1 MEEVR
6 NRFSHIMEQINAL
19 LDNKSLVKCKEADRE
34 MCKFIKN
41 QRSGR
46 FLTTRK
52 IQRYNKNSDEFE
64 KDWKIVCQKLP
75 IDKLNQFAILVK
87 QFHDA
92 YPMRFKQKWS
102 PMHVM
107 AERGH
112 LDLCK
117 FIATVTEERNPQC
130 QNKWTP
136 IHFAAQ
142 AGHFHVLNFL
152 CEEIVDKNCKT
163 DVGLSALHLAA
174 KNGHLE
180 IFQLLCENLGD
191 INPNMDKEITPLHL
205 AAQNGHLDVCKYICE
220 NAVHIRPIRNDGFI
234 PLQLAAHRGQM
245 KVSKLLIEN
254 DLDNLRADILRLF
267 WFIKMSL
274 FIFGLVL
281 FCLVHI
287 SNGLEWIYDYWY
299 ENINTNYPEKEQW
312 RNLGVIYEDLH
323 PLTIFLCNRCA
334 PFIILVQS
342 HILTAL
348 FTPFMFFCFDIW
360 FCYKKSPIL
369 NY

>member
-1 MEEVR
+1 
-6 NRFSHIMEQINAL
+6 
-19 LDNKSLVKCKEADRE
+19 
-34 MCKFIKN
+34 MCKFIEN

-46 FLTTRK
+46 FLATRM
-52 IQRYNKNSDEFE
+52 IQSYNKNSAEFE

-92 YPMRFKQKWS
+92 FPMRFKQKWS

-130 QNKWTP
+130 QNKWMP

-142 AGHFHVLNFL
+142 AGHSKVLNFL
-152 CEEIVDKNCKT
+152 CEEIVDKNCIT
-163 DVGLSALHLAA
+163 DIGLSPLHLAA

-180 IFQLLCENLGD
+180 IFQSVCENLGD
-191 INPNMDKEITPLHL
+191 INPVMEKQITPLHL

-220 NAVHIRPIRNDGFI
+220 NAVHVRPIRNSFHSFPFFHCI

-245 KVSKLLIEN
+245 KITKLLIEN
-254 DLDNLRADILRLF
+254 DLDNLRADILLYL
-267 WFIKMSL
+267 WFVKM
-274 FIFGLVL
+274 FMFYIGIYFTA
-281 FCLVHI
+281 VHVMW
-287 SNGLEWIYDYWY
+287 NGPFMIYDYWY
-299 ENINTNYPEKEQW
+299 ENNNTNYPEKEQW
-312 RNLGVIYEDLH
+312 RNLGIIYEDLH
-323 PLTIFLCNRCA
+323 PLIIFVCNGCA
-334 PFIILVQS
+334 PFILLVKSQILS
-342 HILTAL
+342 
-348 FTPFMFFCFDIW
+348 PFLMLLLIFCGDIW
-360 FCYKKSPIL
+360 FCYKESPIL